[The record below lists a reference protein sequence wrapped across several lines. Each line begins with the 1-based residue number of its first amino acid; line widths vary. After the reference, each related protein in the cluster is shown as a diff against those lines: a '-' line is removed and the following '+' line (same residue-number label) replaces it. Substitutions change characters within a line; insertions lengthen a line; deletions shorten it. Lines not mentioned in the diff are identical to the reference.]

1 MTSKDNHNNDIVVKI
16 LENYTVRIESAISKT
31 QNEVSKIHSEIRAL
45 QNDVTSLKSDSAHLQ
60 TSIYW
65 GFAIIAIV
73 IALVGFTVSL
83 APAFLEFLKNKKTY
97 TTTEQVQEI
106 VDKAIAK
113 ALNSITK

>member
-1 MTSKDNHNNDIVVKI
+1 MTSKDNNDIVVKI
-16 LENYTVRIESAISKT
+16 LENYTVRIESALSKT
-31 QNEVSKIHSEIRAL
+31 QNEVSEIHSEIRTL
-45 QNDVTSLKSDSAHLQ
+45 QNDVTSLKSDNVHLQ

-97 TTTEQVQEI
+97 ATVEQVQEI
-106 VDKAIAK
+106 VDRAIAR
-113 ALNSITK
+113 AFSSINK